1 MASIL
6 QRVASGD
13 ERAVSDCI
21 DEYGGVIWSLA
32 NRYLAGKSSEAED
45 AVQEIFVELWT
56 SAHRFDPAKG
66 SEPAFVTTI
75 ARRRLTDRRRRLAA
89 RPSVNMELS
98 EFMARPASA
107 SEGGGEEAVLLAEEF
122 DRLPEEER
130 RLLWFSVGRGLTHRE
145 IGIATGQPI
154 GTVKTRLRRAV
165 MRLQAGMQER
175 MIKTARSGGAA

>member
-1 MASIL
+1 MA
-6 QRVASGD
+6 AGD

-66 SEPAFVTTI
+66 SEPAFITTI
-75 ARRRLTDRRRRLAA
+75 ARRRLTDRRRRMAA
-89 RPSVNMELS
+89 RPSVNVELS
-98 EFMARPASA
+98 DFAARPAPA
-107 SEGGGEEAVLLAEEF
+107 SEGNAEEAALLAQEF

-130 RLLWFSVGRGLTHRE
+130 KLLWFSVGRGLTHRE
-145 IGIATGQPI
+145 IGIATNQPI
-154 GTVKTRLRRAV
+154 GTVKTKLRRAV
-165 MRLQAGMQER
+165 MRLQSGIQER
-175 MIKTARSGGAA
+175 MGKVGRIGGAA

>member
-1 MASIL
+1 M
-6 QRVASGD
+6 R
-13 ERAVSDCI
+13 DCI
-21 DEYGGVIWSLA
+21 DEYGGVIWNLA
-32 NRYLAGKSSEAED
+32 NRYLAGSSSDAED

-56 SAHRFDPAKG
+56 SAHRFDPVKG

-75 ARRRLTDRRRRLAA
+75 ARRRLTDRRRRMAA
-89 RPSVNMELS
+89 RPAVHMELS
-98 EFMARPASA
+98 EFRAPPAPASD
-107 SEGGGEEAVLLAEEF
+107 GEAEETVLVAEEF

-165 MRLQAGMQER
+165 MRLQTGMQER
-175 MIKTARSGGAA
+175 MGKAARHGGAA